1 MNPVSSK
8 TILAVDTDA
17 TVLMF
22 VSTLLRQKGHH
33 VLEAKSGA
41 KALEILNMFP
51 TKINFLV
58 ADVNMEPVTG
68 REVAE
73 NVRKKHP
80 AVKTLYLTNNAAAK
94 EMVREDVRE
103 KRAGILPKPF
113 TPANFLKA
121 VDATFK

>member
-1 MNPVSSK
+1 VSSK
-8 TILAVDTDA
+8 TILAVDSDA

-51 TKINFLV
+51 TKIHFLIV
-58 ADVNMEPVTG
+58 DVNMEPVNG
-68 REVAE
+68 HEVAE

-80 AVKTLYLTNNAAAK
+80 AVRTLYMANNAAAR
-94 EMVREDVRE
+94 ELVREDVRE
-103 KRAGILPKPF
+103 KKAGLLPKPF
-113 TPANFLKA
+113 TPANFLKS
-121 VDATFK
+121 VD